1 MLLSHQWTSTFPAL
15 QCFRKLGQKFQKFLA
30 MCIVRIFAISD
41 FRSGEKMPGPW
52 IEHGTSRMLRR
63 RRRCFSLSK
72 SEITTTVWSMKYE
85 SVCLTARNR
94 DLASAPVFLSC
105 VTCWKIH
112 AAMSANDPSHS
123 LLSSRCPI
131 PILPRFE
138 SPFHEGS
145 LVKLPRQRP
154 RFLSVFATRPRGE
167 GICWLCDRWAT
178 TSDTPPVTQSV
189 LLC

>member
-1 MLLSHQWTSTFPAL
+1 MDSKAY
-15 QCFRKLGQKFQKFLA
+15 
-30 MCIVRIFAISD
+30 
-41 FRSGEKMPGPW
+41 
-52 IEHGTSRMLRR
+52 
-63 RRRCFSLSK
+63 LSK

-145 LVKLPRQRP
+145 LVKLPRL
-154 RFLSVFATRPRGE
+154 FSSSSKVVSLG
-167 GICWLCDRWAT
+167 LL
-178 TSDTPPVTQSV
+178 V
-189 LLC
+189 LLLTSREPLTKDHVFSPSSQQDRGGKAYAGFVTGGRQPVIHRQ